1 MYSNELFHRGAL
13 SGYPLAATLDTIRRM
28 AATEP
33 GMDHSSTYDMLWWGY
48 MRLGNEGRA
57 EEALRNR
64 EGLGLPPG
72 DTYKGFQELGLYARF
87 QPWMADLGR
96 WWELRNPMRN
106 DGADSQV
113 LTAGD
118 DDGCAERG
126 DRLRSDPGKRGL
138 TNEQREAHCWAG
150 QKGTS
155 CSAFAMAFLLL
166 DSANGELESPELE
179 LQKREWAVHLFTL
192 GLVDDTALV
201 AASRAWLADS
211 APPGA
216 ARVRA
221 LYALGRDALFTGDT
235 ARADTLLAV
244 LAAAPDTTP
253 TASRHAALLAQ
264 SCWARGNPE
273 GARTTEVIY
282 LRDTTTVRLSP
293 FEQDIP
299 DADPGRWQEQLR
311 RHNEAE
317 KEWLWHENADFEG
330 WPMGVPQEGE
340 IDAVLS
346 PYARL
351 IRARHAVKYGNLVV
365 ACRHLQRVRELWH
378 ETEPVMRPFVAS
390 ADSAW
395 SASCR

>member
-1 MYSNELFHRGAL
+1 MAELA
-13 SGYPLAATLDTIRRM
+13 
-28 AATEP
+28 
-33 GMDHSSTYDMLWWGY
+33 
-48 MRLGNEGRA
+48 
-57 EEALRNR
+57 
-64 EGLGLPPG
+64 
-72 DTYKGFQELGLYARF
+72 
-87 QPWMADLGR
+87 R
-96 WWELRNPMRN
+96 WWELRNPDEKMLELLHKY
-106 DGADSQV
+106 S
-113 LTAGD
+113 
-118 DDGCAERG
+118 
-126 DRLRSDPGKRGL
+126 RLATMMDVPNEGIALGRILASKGVN
-138 TNEQREAHCWAG
+138 NEQRGSALLG
-150 QKGTS
+150 QAEGHLMLGRP
-155 CSAFAMAFLLL
+155 ARAFLLL
-166 DSANGELESPELE
+166 DSANAELESPELE

-235 ARADTLLAV
+235 ARADTLLAI
-244 LAAAPDTTP
+244 LAASPDTTP
-253 TASRHAALLAQ
+253 TASRHAALLGAELLG
-264 SCWARGNPE
+264 ARGNPE
-273 GARTTEVIY
+273 GALALTEVIY
-282 LRDTTTVRLSP
+282 LRDTTMVRLSP
-293 FEQDIP
+293 FARAMTYLDR
-299 DADPGRWQEQLR
+299 GRWQEQLR

-378 ETEPVMRPFVAS
+378 ETEPVMRPLVAS